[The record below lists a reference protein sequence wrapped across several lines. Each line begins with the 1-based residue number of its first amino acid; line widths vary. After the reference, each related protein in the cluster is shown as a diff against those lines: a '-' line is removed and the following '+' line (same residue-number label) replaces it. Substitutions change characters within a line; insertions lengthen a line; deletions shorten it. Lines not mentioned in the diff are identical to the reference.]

1 MPNSFMQ
8 HQREIDRASD
18 IELEMEQVEQDMR
31 DELLSGGYIEVF
43 GTTFGQAEVIEQ
55 MNDLDSD
62 GFDTA
67 VMQVITGN
75 VEGVRQLVHLSGRAV
90 EQIIGL
96 AKVREE
102 AEARLNTKEAA

>member
-1 MPNSFMQ
+1 MRMTAAQNQ
-8 HQREIDRASD
+8 KAIDTAAEVERM
-18 IELEMEQVEQDMR
+18 MEQVEQEMR

-43 GTTFGQAEVIEQ
+43 GTTFGQAEVVEQ

-67 VMQVITGN
+67 VIHVITGN
-75 VEGVRQLVHLSGRAV
+75 VEGVRQLVRLSGRAV

-102 AEARLNTKEAA
+102 AEARLNAKEAA